1 MKPELAANTEIKDS
15 ADDESLNEV
24 ESSEEDVHAS
34 NVSTNMGDRRHP
46 RAWFYGLTTGLGVLA
61 GGASDM
67 QSLGLLMILMG
78 VCLLMAPPRFS
89 LRAVPAGA
97 LLALSVVPALGFLPA
112 GWFGSIPE
120 WRAQLVNE
128 WSIRL
133 PGTLT
138 PEILTTLE
146 GWLIML
152 CGIGWLWSAL
162 GQNWSDEGRRLLLR
176 IQAFSSLLIAALSL
190 LDFWRV
196 IRLPWWS
203 RNYDTAPA
211 LGLGPFAN
219 HNHASSFFAM
229 SSVLCAAAALDA
241 FKRGSRL
248 WLVFTAGVVLQL
260 TAILSNTSRA
270 GLGLFLLGVTFWLAT
285 VAMKRGFFRKAT
297 VSVALITAITSVVL
311 VAGGQ
316 LGNRLASRP
325 LTESVGAD
333 LRWWLAGETIL
344 STAKSPWMG
353 HGLGSFERVFPL
365 VSKAP
370 YPDARLLHPESDVL
384 WLLFECG
391 LLALVPCLIFVY
403 WFLRS
408 TGPWFSHRKKK
419 SHESRSVRRI
429 RKACAIAAIL
439 ALIHAMIEVPLHGFA
454 YFAVFALVLAQSI
467 RPRYLAGLINPLQA
481 WLFRLAGVLILSF
494 GCYWLALS
502 QGMGVFG
509 MDAATNGFHDRA
521 LDESNK
527 GHKAEAMTLINRA
540 IEISPLEF
548 RWYYLRAQL
557 HLAMGHDPQLALL
570 DFGRARN
577 IEPRFA
583 TFCMNEGQFWLHYD
597 PNLALIAWREGMRR
611 YPSGFSNALP
621 RYQDIVIAAQA
632 YPEIMPAVW
641 KLADRTSLQLIF
653 LSSNVVRGELWNHC
667 LMDFLSSHPVLSGV
681 SPAQARYFLNLWY
694 IKGDQDYLVKF
705 LKDNQSLQ
713 PYAWQVLVKDLARS
727 GKFEEAYRLAARFL
741 PTPAR
746 SASLSSADIPRLER
760 AHILNPVDPLPG
772 VELYYAQ
779 RASGDMKSARRTL
792 EKVMSLPNAPVFL
805 QRELASLSAESGD
818 MRAAWDAIFKVMEM
832 TPQDMSVVDE
842 KPLEVKDL
850 DKNNFPQAPP
860 PRTEM
865 VQ

>member
-1 MKPELAANTEIKDS
+1 MKPEPAANSEVEDKTVDETPHDGENS
-15 ADDESLNEV
+15 ADDIHENEV
-24 ESSEEDVHAS
+24 
-34 NVSTNMGDRRHP
+34 STEVGDRRHP
-46 RAWFYGLTTGLGVLA
+46 RAWFYGLTAGLGVLV
-61 GGASDM
+61 GGASDTP
-67 QSLGLLMILMG
+67 SLGLLMVMMG
-78 VCLLMAPPRFS
+78 LCLIMAPPRFR
-89 LRAVPAGA
+89 LRALPAGA
-97 LLALSVVPALGFLPA
+97 LLALAIVPALGFLPA
-112 GWFGSIPE
+112 GWFGALPE
-120 WRAQLVNE
+120 WRALLIQE
-128 WSIRL
+128 WSVKL
-133 PGTLT
+133 PSTYT

-162 GQNWSDEGRRLLLR
+162 GQNLSDAGRRLLLR
-176 IQAFSSLLIAALSL
+176 ILAFSSLLIATLSL

-196 IRLPWWS
+196 ITLSWWA
-203 RNYDTAPA
+203 RNDGNAPS

-229 SSVLCAAAALDA
+229 SSVLCAAAAFDA

-248 WLVFTAGVVLQL
+248 WLVFTAGVFLQL
-260 TAILSNTSRA
+260 AAILSNTSRA
-270 GLGLFLLGVTFWLAT
+270 GLGLFFLGMTLWLAT

-297 VSVALITAITSVVL
+297 VSVALILAITSVVI

-316 LGNRLASRP
+316 LGNRLTSRP
-325 LTESVGAD
+325 LSEAVGSD
-333 LRWWLAGETIL
+333 LRWWLAEETL
-344 STAKSPWMG
+344 LGTVKAPWMG

-370 YPDARLLHPESDVL
+370 YPDARPLHPESDIL
-384 WLLFECG
+384 WLLFEGG
-391 LLALVPCLIFVY
+391 LLALVPCLIFIY

-429 RKACAIAAIL
+429 RKACAIAAML
-439 ALIHAMIEVPLHGFA
+439 ALIHATVEVPLHGFA

-467 RPRYLAGLINPLQA
+467 RPRYLAGLINPLQT
-481 WLFRLAGVLILSF
+481 WLFRAAGVLILLF

-502 QGMGVFG
+502 RGADVFG
-509 MDAATNGFHDRA
+509 MDTAAYELHDRA

-527 GHKAEAMTLINRA
+527 GRKAEAMTLINRA
-540 IEISPLEF
+540 IQITPLEF

-557 HLAMGHDPQLALL
+557 HLAMGHDLQLALQ

-583 TFCMNEGQFWLHYD
+583 TICMNEGQFWLHYD

-611 YPSGFSNALP
+611 YPAEFANALP

-653 LSSNVVRGELWNHC
+653 LSSNVVRGELWNQC
-667 LMDFLSSHPVLSGV
+667 LTEFLASHPVLSGV
-681 SPAQARYFLNLWY
+681 SPAQARYFLNLWQ
-694 IKGDQDYLVKF
+694 IKGDQAALVKF
-705 LKDNQSLQ
+705 LKDNQAIQS
-713 PYAWQVLVKDLARS
+713 YAWQVLAKDLAQS
-727 GKFEEAYRLAARFL
+727 GNFEEAYRLAARHL
-741 PTPAR
+741 PSPAR
-746 SASLSSADIPRLER
+746 SASLSGADIPRLER

-779 RASGDMKSARRTL
+779 RTSGDMKSARRTL
-792 EKVMSLPNAPVFL
+792 EKVMALPNAPDFL
-805 QRELASLSAESGD
+805 KRELASLSAETGD
-818 MRAAWDAIFKVMEM
+818 MRAAWDAIFKVMEA
-832 TPQDMSVVDE
+832 TPPDMSIVDE

-865 VQ
+865 AQ